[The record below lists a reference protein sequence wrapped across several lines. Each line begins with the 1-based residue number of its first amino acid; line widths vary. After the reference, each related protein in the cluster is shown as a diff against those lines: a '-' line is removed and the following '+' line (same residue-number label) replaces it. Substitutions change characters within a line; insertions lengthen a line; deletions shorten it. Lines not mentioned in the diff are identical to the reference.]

1 MYTILKSLSI
11 VMSMAGHGKMGL
23 CNLSGDLVPLQ
34 TKDTIVY
41 YTMCATEQDEHSDME
56 MEDLM
61 NMETD
66 EDETHNT
73 ERIRRLYICPVVP

>member
-1 MYTILKSLSI
+1 MQCATFGACATCWPPLLY
-11 VMSMAGHGKMGL
+11 
-23 CNLSGDLVPLQ
+23 GDLVPLQ

-56 MEDLM
+56 DLM
-61 NMETD
+61 NMEAD

-73 ERIRRLYICPVVP
+73 EQIRRLYICPVVP

>member
-11 VMSMAGHGKMGL
+11 VMSMAGHGKMGS
-23 CNLSGDLVPLQ
+23 CNLSGDLVLLQ

-41 YTMCATEQDEHSDME
+41 YTMCATEQDEHSNME

-61 NMETD
+61 NMEAD

-73 ERIRRLYICPVVP
+73 EQIRRLYICPVVP